1 MIIANGKLRYR
12 DEILLP
18 HALPYASATANGLQ
32 LVDNNARPHRVTRQ
46 MNSLIK
52 KTAVIEC
59 NDHKKVQIFNQSC
72 ECSYERPH

>member
-1 MIIANGKLRYR
+1 MTSEIDPVFSISHNGKTDMIIANGKLRYR

-52 KTAVIEC
+52 
-59 NDHKKVQIFNQSC
+59 NSSDRMQ
-72 ECSYERPH
+72 